1 MNLLFSLP
9 EILQENVF
17 KFDSTYYEI
26 YNLCMLEL
34 NLNFKQ
40 YSEINKMLRNFYK
53 QRIIFRYYVDS
64 EISEL
69 LD

>member
-53 QRIIFRYYVDS
+53 
-64 EISEL
+64 
-69 LD
+69 